1 MDDIQATK
9 AWVDDIPVLY
19 QLPHGNPEELKLC
32 IFLSGLSGTK
42 EGLKKYLPMIASRG
56 YLGVVF
62 DNWAH
67 GERAPLKANGSQIT
81 PKELADRTFSNMY
94 RYGWPIL
101 GQTALDVTKVIDW
114 FTANMH
120 ISKNV
125 VMGGVS
131 MGGDISIAAAGAD
144 ERIRRIAPFIATPDW
159 LRPGMHSLF
168 DGSLMDPGKPD
179 SYAQFFY
186 DSFCPVINL
195 SRYARG
201 IPMLMVLGENDR
213 HIPPENAERFKATLA
228 RIAPEAAGMIHIHY
242 LKGKGHELREDMDFA
257 FDWLLLGTPAPEEE

>member
-1 MDDIQATK
+1 MDDIQVTK
-9 AWVDDIPVLY
+9 VWVDDIPVYY
-19 QLPHGNPEELKLC
+19 QLPENGPQELKMC

-42 EGLKKYLPMIASRG
+42 EHLKKYLPHITSRG

-67 GERAPLKANGSQIT
+67 GERAPLKADGAQLT
-81 PKELADRTFSNMY
+81 TRELADRAFSNMY
-94 RYGWPIL
+94 RCGWPIL
-101 GQTALDVTKVIDW
+101 GQTVLDVTKVIDW
-114 FTANMH
+114 FIANMGV
-120 ISKNV
+120 SKNV

-131 MGGDISIAAAGAD
+131 MGGDISIAAAGVD
-144 ERIRRIAPFIATPDW
+144 ERIIRIAPFVTTPDW

-179 SYAQFFY
+179 SYSQFFY
-186 DSFCPVINL
+186 DHFCPMINL

-201 IPMLMVLGENDR
+201 VPMLMVLGENDK

-228 RIAPEAAGMIHIHY
+228 RIAPEAAEKIQIY
-242 LKGKGHELREDMDFA
+242 YVKGIAHALPDDMNFA
-257 FDWLLLGTPAPEEE
+257 FDWLLLGKPVAEE